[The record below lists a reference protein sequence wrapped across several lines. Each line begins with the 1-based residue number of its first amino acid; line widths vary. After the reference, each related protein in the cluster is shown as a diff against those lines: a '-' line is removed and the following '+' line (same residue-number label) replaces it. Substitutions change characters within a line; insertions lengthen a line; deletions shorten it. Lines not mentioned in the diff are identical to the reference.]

1 MFDIKA
7 DVWFANIVW
16 QTQLDID
23 NSILLKKAKE
33 LELYSSSVNLTN
45 QGNGY
50 QSKSLSPDIAEV
62 QELVTVLD
70 QVVEKAST
78 SVQLPKLDFYNLWFN
93 INHPGSYNLLHNHH
107 GGLISGVYY
116 VDVPSKG
123 MGNIEFHRGDDY
135 EYYMPQLK
143 KYNQFTSQKASYEP
157 RTGMLLLF
165 PSWLK
170 HQVLANKSQKE
181 RVSISFNYG
190 VQNAN

>member
-70 QVVEKAST
+70 QVVEKGIKD
-78 SVQLPKLDFYNLWFN
+78 L
-93 INHPGSYNLLHNHH
+93 
-107 GGLISGVYY
+107 
-116 VDVPSKG
+116 KG
-123 MGNIEFHRGDDY
+123 
-135 EYYMPQLK
+135 
-143 KYNQFTSQKASYEP
+143 
-157 RTGMLLLF
+157 
-165 PSWLK
+165 
-170 HQVLANKSQKE
+170 
-181 RVSISFNYG
+181 
-190 VQNAN
+190 